1 MMTEVLVPVSVFTAV
16 VLALTILVVL
26 ARLWLEPSGTLMVQV
41 NSNVLEVKAGEL
53 LLFALAEHGIYLP
66 AACGGRGSCGQCR
79 VIITRGARPL
89 LPTEAPHIGPADA
102 VAGMRLACMLKVV
115 DPISIHLAEDV
126 LTAQQTT
133 ALVRSNRSITPYLKA
148 LILEPESPLDFEPG
162 DYVLVEAPAYRME
175 FSAIDIDSKFQDRWE
190 ENGFFKLRSRS
201 RRPATRAYSLAN
213 PPSRPDRIE
222 LVIRI
227 ALPPP
232 SSPHGTPPGCVSSYL
247 FGLHPGDTVSL
258 RGPFG
263 DFHIQ
268 DTEREMVFLGGG
280 AGIAPLRSMILE
292 LLNKKTARRI
302 SLWYGARDIDD
313 ICYMDEFQAAEAAH
327 SNFSY
332 HVALSSVAAHSDW
345 KGPVGFIHSIA
356 YEHYLRHHPEP
367 QEIEVYLCG
376 PPLMSAA
383 ALQML
388 EQLGVPRENV
398 FFDDFGAA

>member
-1 MMTEVLVPVSVFTAV
+1 MAEILVPVSVFTAI
-16 VLALTILVVL
+16 VLTLTILVVL
-26 ARLWLEPSGTLMVQV
+26 ARQWLEPSGTLLLHV
-41 NSNVLEVKAGEL
+41 NSSALEVKAGEW

-66 AACGGRGSCGQCR
+66 AACGGRGTCGQCQ
-79 VIITRGARPL
+79 VMITRGARPI
-89 LPTEAPHIGPADA
+89 LPTEEPHISPADA
-102 VAGMRLACMLKVV
+102 ASGIRLACMLKLV
-115 DPISIHLAEDV
+115 DPISIRLAEDV
-126 LTAQQTT
+126 LTARQIT
-133 ALVRSNRSITPYLKA
+133 ALVQSNRSITPYLKE
-148 LILEPESPLDFEPG
+148 LILKSEAPLNFEPG

-175 FSAIDIDSKFQDRWE
+175 FSAINIDARFHDRWE

-201 RRPATRAYSLAN
+201 RKPTTRAYSLAN
-213 PPSRPDRIE
+213 PPSGNDRIE

-232 SSPHGTPPGCVSSYL
+232 SAPRGTPPGCVSSYL
-247 FGLHPGDTVSL
+247 FGLHPGDTVGL
-258 RGPFG
+258 RGPYG

-268 DTEREMVFLGGG
+268 ETEREMVFLGGG
-280 AGIAPLRSMILE
+280 AGIAPLRSMILDQ
-292 LLNKKTARRI
+292 LNRKTARRM

-313 ICYMDEFQAAEAAH
+313 ICYVDEFRAAEAAH

-332 HVALSSVAAHSDW
+332 HVALSSVAAHSEW
-345 KGPVGFIHSIA
+345 NGAIGFIHSVA

-367 QEIEVYLCG
+367 REIEVYLCG

-388 EQLGVPRENV
+388 RQLGVPEENV